1 MALSLT
7 CSIYSSQYK
16 TRGDFMGAKLRNI
29 TAMLIFGTIGLF
41 VKNIELSSS
50 EIALTRG
57 VIGGLVLILA
67 IFLLKKKVSFEA
79 IKNNIYLLL
88 PSGFAVGMNWIFLF
102 QGYKYTSISNA
113 TLSYYFAPVFVTI
126 LAPFILKEKLTVS
139 KFLCVLMALT
149 GMFCIVGVDGING
162 GKDLI
167 GIAYGLLAAG
177 FYASV
182 ILMNKFLKGID
193 SIEITVIQ
201 LISAAIT
208 LMPYV
213 LYVEGNNIFKVSS
226 SSIPYILIL
235 GIVHTGVAYLL
246 YFSSLQKLKGQ
257 TIAVLSYIDPVFA
270 VIISAVVLKEQLSIL
285 QIIGGVLILGS
296 SFLSE
301 FLNRK

>member
-1 MALSLT
+1 MN
-7 CSIYSSQYK
+7 
-16 TRGDFMGAKLRNI
+16 AKLRNI

-57 VIGGLVLILA
+57 FIGGVTLILA
-67 IFLLKKKVSFEA
+67 TIFLKKKISFEA
-79 IKNNIYLLL
+79 IKNNLYLLIF
-88 PSGFAVGMNWIFLF
+88 SGLAVGLNWIFLF

-126 LAPFILKEKLTVS
+126 LAPFILKEKLTLS
-139 KFLCVLMALT
+139 KFLCVLMALV

-162 GKDLI
+162 GSDLI

-182 ILMNKFLKGID
+182 ILMNKFLKEID

-201 LISAAIT
+201 LISATIT
-208 LMPYV
+208 LLPYV
-213 LYVEGNNIFKVSS
+213 LYVEGLGILSVSS
-226 SSIPYILIL
+226 VSIPYILIL
-235 GIVHTGVAYLL
+235 GIVHTGIAYLL
-246 YFSSLQKLKGQ
+246 YFSSLQGLKGQ

-270 VIISAVVLKEQLSIL
+270 IIISAVILKEQLGVL

>member
-1 MALSLT
+1 MN
-7 CSIYSSQYK
+7 
-16 TRGDFMGAKLRNI
+16 AKLRNI

-57 VIGGLVLILA
+57 FIGGVTLILA
-67 IFLLKKKVSFEA
+67 TIFFKKKISFEA
-79 IKNNIYLLL
+79 IKNNLYLLIF
-88 PSGFAVGMNWIFLF
+88 SGLAVGLNWIFLF

-126 LAPFILKEKLTVS
+126 LAPFILKEKLTLS
-139 KFLCVLMALT
+139 KFLCVLMALV

-162 GKDLI
+162 GSDLI

-201 LISAAIT
+201 LISATIT
-208 LMPYV
+208 LLPYV
-213 LYVEGNNIFKVSS
+213 LYVEGLGILSASS
-226 SSIPYILIL
+226 VSIPYILIL
-235 GIVHTGVAYLL
+235 GIVHTGIAYLL
-246 YFSSLQKLKGQ
+246 YFSSLQGLKGQ

-270 VIISAVVLKEQLSIL
+270 IIISAVILKEQLGFL

>member
-1 MALSLT
+1 MN
-7 CSIYSSQYK
+7 
-16 TRGDFMGAKLRNI
+16 AKLRNI

-57 VIGGLVLILA
+57 FIGGVTLILA
-67 IFLLKKKVSFEA
+67 TIFFKKKISFEA
-79 IKNNIYLLL
+79 IKNNLYLLIF
-88 PSGFAVGMNWIFLF
+88 SGLAVGLNWIFLF

-126 LAPFILKEKLTVS
+126 LAPFILKEKLTLS
-139 KFLCVLMALT
+139 KFLCVLMALV

-162 GKDLI
+162 GSDLI

-201 LISAAIT
+201 LISATIT
-208 LMPYV
+208 LLPYV
-213 LYVEGNNIFKVSS
+213 LYVEGLGILSVSS
-226 SSIPYILIL
+226 ASIPYILIL
-235 GIVHTGVAYLL
+235 GIVHTGIAYLL
-246 YFSSLQKLKGQ
+246 YFSSLQRLKGQ

-270 VIISAVVLKEQLSIL
+270 IIISAVILKEQLGFL

>member
-1 MALSLT
+1 MN
-7 CSIYSSQYK
+7 
-16 TRGDFMGAKLRNI
+16 AKLRNI

-57 VIGGLVLILA
+57 FIGGVTLILA
-67 IFLLKKKVSFEA
+67 TIFLKKKISFEA
-79 IKNNIYLLL
+79 IKNNLYLLIF
-88 PSGFAVGMNWIFLF
+88 SGLAVGLNWIFLF

-126 LAPFILKEKLTVS
+126 LAPFILKEKLTLS
-139 KFLCVLMALT
+139 KFLCVLMALV

-162 GKDLI
+162 GSDLI
-167 GIAYGLLAAG
+167 GIVYGLLAAG

-182 ILMNKFLKGID
+182 ILMNKFLKEID

-201 LISAAIT
+201 LISATIT
-208 LMPYV
+208 LLPYV
-213 LYVEGNNIFKVSS
+213 LYVEGLGILSVSS
-226 SSIPYILIL
+226 VSIPYILIL
-235 GIVHTGVAYLL
+235 GIVHTGIAYLL
-246 YFSSLQKLKGQ
+246 YFSSLQGLKGQ

-270 VIISAVVLKEQLSIL
+270 IIISAVILKEQLGFL

>member
-1 MALSLT
+1 MN
-7 CSIYSSQYK
+7 
-16 TRGDFMGAKLRNI
+16 AKLRNI

-57 VIGGLVLILA
+57 FIGGVTLILA
-67 IFLLKKKVSFEA
+67 TIFFKKKISFEA
-79 IKNNIYLLL
+79 IKNNLYLLIF
-88 PSGFAVGMNWIFLF
+88 SGLAVGLNWIFLF

-126 LAPFILKEKLTVS
+126 LAPFILKEKLTLS
-139 KFLCVLMALT
+139 KFLCVLMALV

-162 GKDLI
+162 GSDLI

-201 LISAAIT
+201 LISATIT
-208 LMPYV
+208 LLPYV
-213 LYVEGNNIFKVSS
+213 LYVEGLGILSVSS
-226 SSIPYILIL
+226 VSIPYILIL
-235 GIVHTGVAYLL
+235 GIVHTGIAYLL
-246 YFSSLQKLKGQ
+246 YFSSLQGLKGQ

-270 VIISAVVLKEQLSIL
+270 IIISAIILKEQLGVL

>member
-1 MALSLT
+1 MN
-7 CSIYSSQYK
+7 
-16 TRGDFMGAKLRNI
+16 AKLRNI

-57 VIGGLVLILA
+57 FIGGVTLILA
-67 IFLLKKKVSFEA
+67 TIFLKKKISFEA
-79 IKNNIYLLL
+79 IKNNLYLLIF
-88 PSGFAVGMNWIFLF
+88 SGLAVGLNWIFLF

-126 LAPFILKEKLTVS
+126 LAPFILKEKLTIS
-139 KFLCVLMALT
+139 KFLCVLMALV

-162 GKDLI
+162 GSDLI

-182 ILMNKFLKGID
+182 ILMNKFLKEID

-201 LISAAIT
+201 LISATIT
-208 LMPYV
+208 LLPYV
-213 LYVEGNNIFKVSS
+213 LYVEGLGILSVSS
-226 SSIPYILIL
+226 VSIPYILIL
-235 GIVHTGVAYLL
+235 GIVHTGIAYLL
-246 YFSSLQKLKGQ
+246 YFSSLQGLKGQ

-270 VIISAVVLKEQLSIL
+270 IIISAVILKEQLGFL

>member
-1 MALSLT
+1 MN
-7 CSIYSSQYK
+7 
-16 TRGDFMGAKLRNI
+16 AKLRNI

-57 VIGGLVLILA
+57 FIGGVTLILA
-67 IFLLKKKVSFEA
+67 TIFLKKKISFEA
-79 IKNNIYLLL
+79 IKNNLYLLIF
-88 PSGFAVGMNWIFLF
+88 SGLAVGLNWIFLF

-126 LAPFILKEKLTVS
+126 LAPFILKEKLTLS
-139 KFLCVLMALT
+139 KFLCVLMALV

-162 GKDLI
+162 GSDLI
-167 GIAYGLLAAG
+167 GIVYGLLAAG

-201 LISAAIT
+201 LISATIT
-208 LMPYV
+208 LLPYV
-213 LYVEGNNIFKVSS
+213 LYVEGLAILSVSS
-226 SSIPYILIL
+226 VSIPYILIL
-235 GIVHTGVAYLL
+235 GIVHTGIAYLL
-246 YFSSLQKLKGQ
+246 YFSSLQGLKGQ

-270 VIISAVVLKEQLSIL
+270 IIISAIILKEQLGVL

>member
-1 MALSLT
+1 MN
-7 CSIYSSQYK
+7 
-16 TRGDFMGAKLRNI
+16 AKLRNI

-50 EIALTRG
+50 KIALTRG
-57 VIGGLVLILA
+57 FIGGVTLILA
-67 IFLLKKKVSFEA
+67 TIFLKKKISFEA
-79 IKNNIYLLL
+79 IKNNLYLLIF
-88 PSGFAVGMNWIFLF
+88 SGLAVGLNWIFLF

-126 LAPFILKEKLTVS
+126 LAPFILKEKLTLS
-139 KFLCVLMALT
+139 KFLCVLMALV

-162 GKDLI
+162 GSDLI
-167 GIAYGLLAAG
+167 GIVYGLLAAG

-201 LISAAIT
+201 LISATIT
-208 LMPYV
+208 LLPYV
-213 LYVEGNNIFKVSS
+213 LYVEGLGILSVSS
-226 SSIPYILIL
+226 VSIPYILIL
-235 GIVHTGVAYLL
+235 GIVHTGIAYLL
-246 YFSSLQKLKGQ
+246 YFSSLQGLKGQ

-270 VIISAVVLKEQLSIL
+270 IIISAVILKEQLGFL

>member
-1 MALSLT
+1 MN
-7 CSIYSSQYK
+7 
-16 TRGDFMGAKLRNI
+16 AKLRNI

-57 VIGGLVLILA
+57 FIGGVTLILA
-67 IFLLKKKVSFEA
+67 TIFFKKKISFEA
-79 IKNNIYLLL
+79 IKNNLYLLIF
-88 PSGFAVGMNWIFLF
+88 SGLAVGLNWIFLF

-126 LAPFILKEKLTVS
+126 LAPFILKEKLTLS
-139 KFLCVLMALT
+139 KFLCVLMALV

-162 GKDLI
+162 GSDLI

-182 ILMNKFLKGID
+182 ILMNKFLKEID

-201 LISAAIT
+201 LISATIT
-208 LMPYV
+208 LLPYV
-213 LYVEGNNIFKVSS
+213 LYVEGLGILSVPSVF
-226 SSIPYILIL
+226 IPYILIL
-235 GIVHTGVAYLL
+235 GIVHTGIAYLL
-246 YFSSLQKLKGQ
+246 YFSSLQGLKGQ

-270 VIISAVVLKEQLSIL
+270 IIISAVILKEQLGFL

>member
-1 MALSLT
+1 MN
-7 CSIYSSQYK
+7 
-16 TRGDFMGAKLRNI
+16 AKLRNI

-57 VIGGLVLILA
+57 FIGGVTLILA
-67 IFLLKKKVSFEA
+67 TIFLKKKISFEA
-79 IKNNIYLLL
+79 IKNNLYLLIF
-88 PSGFAVGMNWIFLF
+88 SGLAVGLNWIFLF

-126 LAPFILKEKLTVS
+126 LAPFILKEKLTLS
-139 KFLCVLMALT
+139 KFLCVLMALV

-162 GKDLI
+162 GSDLI

-182 ILMNKFLKGID
+182 ILMNKFLKEID

-201 LISAAIT
+201 LISATIT
-208 LMPYV
+208 LLPYV
-213 LYVEGNNIFKVSS
+213 LYVEGLGILSVPSV
-226 SSIPYILIL
+226 SIPYILIL
-235 GIVHTGVAYLL
+235 GIVHTGIAYLL
-246 YFSSLQKLKGQ
+246 YFSSLQGLKGQ

-270 VIISAVVLKEQLSIL
+270 IIISAVILKEQLGFL
-285 QIIGGVLILGS
+285 QIIGGILILGS

>member
-1 MALSLT
+1 MN
-7 CSIYSSQYK
+7 
-16 TRGDFMGAKLRNI
+16 AKLRNI

-57 VIGGLVLILA
+57 FIGGVTLILA
-67 IFLLKKKVSFEA
+67 TIFLKKKISFEA
-79 IKNNIYLLL
+79 IKNNLYLLIF
-88 PSGFAVGMNWIFLF
+88 SGLAVGLNWIFLF

-126 LAPFILKEKLTVS
+126 LAPFILKEKLTLS
-139 KFLCVLMALT
+139 KFLCVLMALV

-162 GKDLI
+162 GSDLI
-167 GIAYGLLAAG
+167 GIVYGLLAAG

-182 ILMNKFLKGID
+182 ILMNKFLKGVD

-201 LISAAIT
+201 LISATIT
-208 LMPYV
+208 LLPYV
-213 LYVEGNNIFKVSS
+213 LYVEGLGILSVSS
-226 SSIPYILIL
+226 VSIPYILIL
-235 GIVHTGVAYLL
+235 GIVHTGIAYLL
-246 YFSSLQKLKGQ
+246 YFSSLQGLKGQ

-270 VIISAVVLKEQLSIL
+270 IIISAIILKEQLGVL

>member
-1 MALSLT
+1 MN
-7 CSIYSSQYK
+7 
-16 TRGDFMGAKLRNI
+16 AKLRNI

-57 VIGGLVLILA
+57 FIGGVTLILA
-67 IFLLKKKVSFEA
+67 TIFFKKKISFEA
-79 IKNNIYLLL
+79 IKNNMYLLIF
-88 PSGFAVGMNWIFLF
+88 SGLAVGLNWIFLF

-126 LAPFILKEKLTVS
+126 LAPFVLKEKLTLS
-139 KFLCVLMALT
+139 KFLCVLMALV
-149 GMFCIVGVDGING
+149 GMFCIVGVDRING
-162 GKDLI
+162 GSDLI
-167 GIAYGLLAAG
+167 GIFYGLLAAG

-193 SIEITVIQ
+193 SIEITVVQ
-201 LISAAIT
+201 LISATIT
-208 LMPYV
+208 LLPYV
-213 LYVEGNNIFKVSS
+213 LYVEGLGILSVSS
-226 SSIPYILIL
+226 ASIPYILIL
-235 GIVHTGVAYLL
+235 GIVHTGIAYLL
-246 YFSSLQKLKGQ
+246 YFSSLQGLKGQ

-270 VIISAVVLKEQLSIL
+270 IIISAVILKEQLGFL

-296 SFLSE
+296 SFISE

>member
-1 MALSLT
+1 MN
-7 CSIYSSQYK
+7 
-16 TRGDFMGAKLRNI
+16 AKLRNI

-57 VIGGLVLILA
+57 FIGGVTLILA
-67 IFLLKKKVSFEA
+67 TIFLKKKISFEA
-79 IKNNIYLLL
+79 IKNNLYLLIF
-88 PSGFAVGMNWIFLF
+88 SGLAVGLNWIFLF

-126 LAPFILKEKLTVS
+126 LAPFILKEKLTLS
-139 KFLCVLMALT
+139 KFLCILMALV

-162 GKDLI
+162 GSDLI
-167 GIAYGLLAAG
+167 GIVYGLLAAG

-201 LISAAIT
+201 LISATIT
-208 LMPYV
+208 LLPYV
-213 LYVEGNNIFKVSS
+213 LYVEGLGILSVSS
-226 SSIPYILIL
+226 VSIPYILIL
-235 GIVHTGVAYLL
+235 GIVHTGIAYLL
-246 YFSSLQKLKGQ
+246 YFSSLQGLKGQ

-270 VIISAVVLKEQLSIL
+270 IIISAIILKEQLGVL

>member
-1 MALSLT
+1 MN
-7 CSIYSSQYK
+7 
-16 TRGDFMGAKLRNI
+16 AKLRNI

-57 VIGGLVLILA
+57 FIGGVTLILA
-67 IFLLKKKVSFEA
+67 TIFLKKKISFEA
-79 IKNNIYLLL
+79 IKNNLYLLIF
-88 PSGFAVGMNWIFLF
+88 SGLAVGLNWIFLF

-126 LAPFILKEKLTVS
+126 LAPFILKEKLTLS
-139 KFLCVLMALT
+139 KFLCVLMALV

-162 GKDLI
+162 GSDLI

-201 LISAAIT
+201 LISATIT
-208 LMPYV
+208 LLPYV
-213 LYVEGNNIFKVSS
+213 LYVEGLGILSVSS
-226 SSIPYILIL
+226 VSIPYILIL
-235 GIVHTGVAYLL
+235 GIVHTGIAYLL
-246 YFSSLQKLKGQ
+246 YFSSLQGLKGQ

-270 VIISAVVLKEQLSIL
+270 IIISAVILKEQLGVL

>member
-1 MALSLT
+1 MN
-7 CSIYSSQYK
+7 
-16 TRGDFMGAKLRNI
+16 AKLRNI
-29 TAMLIFGTIGLF
+29 TALLIFGTIGLF

-57 VIGGLVLILA
+57 FIGGVTLILA
-67 IFLLKKKVSFEA
+67 TIFLKKKISFEA
-79 IKNNIYLLL
+79 IKNNLYLLIF
-88 PSGFAVGMNWIFLF
+88 SGLAVGLNWIFLF

-113 TLSYYFAPVFVTI
+113 TLSYYFAPIFVTI
-126 LAPFILKEKLTVS
+126 LAPFILKEKLTLS
-139 KFLCVLMALT
+139 KFLCVLMALV

-162 GKDLI
+162 GSDLI
-167 GIAYGLLAAG
+167 GIVYGLLAAG

-201 LISAAIT
+201 LISATIT
-208 LMPYV
+208 LLPYV
-213 LYVEGNNIFKVSS
+213 LYVEGLGILSVSS
-226 SSIPYILIL
+226 VSIPYILIL
-235 GIVHTGVAYLL
+235 GIVHTGIAYLL
-246 YFSSLQKLKGQ
+246 YFSSLQGLKGQ

-270 VIISAVVLKEQLSIL
+270 IIISAIILKEQLGVL

>member
-1 MALSLT
+1 MNV
-7 CSIYSSQYK
+7 
-16 TRGDFMGAKLRNI
+16 KLRNI
-29 TAMLIFGTIGLF
+29 TALLIFGTIGLF

-57 VIGGLVLILA
+57 FIGGVTLILA
-67 IFLLKKKVSFEA
+67 TIFLKKKISFEA
-79 IKNNIYLLL
+79 IKNNLYLLIF
-88 PSGFAVGMNWIFLF
+88 SGLAVGLNWIFLF

-126 LAPFILKEKLTVS
+126 LAPFILKEKLTLS
-139 KFLCVLMALT
+139 KFLCVLMALV

-162 GKDLI
+162 GSDLI
-167 GIAYGLLAAG
+167 GIVYGLLAAG

-201 LISAAIT
+201 LISATIT
-208 LMPYV
+208 LLPYV
-213 LYVEGNNIFKVSS
+213 LYVEGLGILSVSS
-226 SSIPYILIL
+226 ASIPYILIL
-235 GIVHTGVAYLL
+235 GIVHTGIAYLL
-246 YFSSLQKLKGQ
+246 YFSSLQGLKGQ

-270 VIISAVVLKEQLSIL
+270 IIISAVILKEQLGFL

>member
-1 MALSLT
+1 MN
-7 CSIYSSQYK
+7 
-16 TRGDFMGAKLRNI
+16 AKLRNI

-57 VIGGLVLILA
+57 FIGGVTLILA
-67 IFLLKKKVSFEA
+67 TIFLKKKISFEA
-79 IKNNIYLLL
+79 IKNNLYLLIF
-88 PSGFAVGMNWIFLF
+88 SGLAVGLNWIFLF

-126 LAPFILKEKLTVS
+126 LAPFILKEKLTLS
-139 KFLCVLMALT
+139 KFLCVLMALV

-162 GKDLI
+162 GSDLI
-167 GIAYGLLAAG
+167 GIVYGLLAAG

-201 LISAAIT
+201 LISATIT
-208 LMPYV
+208 LLPYV
-213 LYVEGNNIFKVSS
+213 LYVEGFRILSVSS
-226 SSIPYILIL
+226 VSIPYILIL
-235 GIVHTGVAYLL
+235 GIVHTGIAYLL
-246 YFSSLQKLKGQ
+246 YFSSLQGLKGQ

-270 VIISAVVLKEQLSIL
+270 IIISAVILKEQLGFL

>member
-1 MALSLT
+1 MN
-7 CSIYSSQYK
+7 
-16 TRGDFMGAKLRNI
+16 AKLRNI

-57 VIGGLVLILA
+57 FIGGVTLILA
-67 IFLLKKKVSFEA
+67 TIFLKKKISFEA
-79 IKNNIYLLL
+79 IKNNLYLLIF
-88 PSGFAVGMNWIFLF
+88 SGLAVGLNWIFLF

-126 LAPFILKEKLTVS
+126 LAPFILKEKLTLS
-139 KFLCVLMALT
+139 KFLCVLMALV

-162 GKDLI
+162 GSDLI
-167 GIAYGLLAAG
+167 GIVYGLLAAG

-201 LISAAIT
+201 LISATIT
-208 LMPYV
+208 LLPYV
-213 LYVEGNNIFKVSS
+213 LYVEGLGILSVPSV
-226 SSIPYILIL
+226 SIPYILIL
-235 GIVHTGVAYLL
+235 GIVHTGIAYLL
-246 YFSSLQKLKGQ
+246 YFSSLQGLKGQ

-270 VIISAVVLKEQLSIL
+270 IIISAVILKEQLGFL

>member
-1 MALSLT
+1 
-7 CSIYSSQYK
+7 
-16 TRGDFMGAKLRNI
+16 MGAKLRNI

-57 VIGGLVLILA
+57 FIGGVTLILA
-67 IFLLKKKVSFEA
+67 TFFFRKKISFEG
-79 IKNNIYLLL
+79 IKKNLYLLIF
-88 PSGFAVGMNWIFLF
+88 SGLAVGLNWIFLF

-126 LAPFILKEKLTVS
+126 LAPFILKEKLTLS
-139 KFLCVLMALT
+139 KFLCVLMALV

-162 GKDLI
+162 GDDLL

-201 LISAAIT
+201 LLSATIT
-208 LMPYV
+208 LLPYV
-213 LYVEGNNIFKVSS
+213 LYAEGVGILGVSS
-226 SSIPYILIL
+226 SSVPYILIL
-235 GIVHTGVAYLL
+235 GVIHTGIAYLL
-246 YFSSLQKLKGQ
+246 YFSSLQELKGQ

-270 VIISAVVLKEQLSIL
+270 IIISAVVLKEQLGFL
-285 QIIGGVLILGS
+285 QIVGGVLILGS

>member
-1 MALSLT
+1 MN
-7 CSIYSSQYK
+7 
-16 TRGDFMGAKLRNI
+16 AKLRNI

-57 VIGGLVLILA
+57 FIGGVTLILA
-67 IFLLKKKVSFEA
+67 TIFLKKKISFEA
-79 IKNNIYLLL
+79 IKNNLYLLIF
-88 PSGFAVGMNWIFLF
+88 SGLAVGLNWIFLF

-126 LAPFILKEKLTVS
+126 LAPFILKEKLTQS
-139 KFLCVLMALT
+139 KFLCVLMALV

-162 GKDLI
+162 GSDLI
-167 GIAYGLLAAG
+167 GIVYGLLAAG

-182 ILMNKFLKGID
+182 ILMNKFLKGVD

-201 LISAAIT
+201 LISATIT
-208 LMPYV
+208 LLPYV
-213 LYVEGNNIFKVSS
+213 LYVEGLGILSVSS
-226 SSIPYILIL
+226 VSIPYILIL
-235 GIVHTGVAYLL
+235 GIVHTGIAYLL
-246 YFSSLQKLKGQ
+246 YFSSLQGLKGQ

-270 VIISAVVLKEQLSIL
+270 IIISAIILKEQLGVL

>member
-1 MALSLT
+1 MN
-7 CSIYSSQYK
+7 
-16 TRGDFMGAKLRNI
+16 AKLRNI

-57 VIGGLVLILA
+57 FIGGVTLILA
-67 IFLLKKKVSFEA
+67 TIFFKKKISFEA
-79 IKNNIYLLL
+79 IKNNLYLLIF
-88 PSGFAVGMNWIFLF
+88 SGLAVGLNWIFLF

-126 LAPFILKEKLTVS
+126 LAPFILKEKLTLS
-139 KFLCVLMALT
+139 KFLCVLMALV

-162 GKDLI
+162 GSDLI

-201 LISAAIT
+201 LISATIT
-208 LMPYV
+208 LLPYV
-213 LYVEGNNIFKVSS
+213 LYVEGLGILSVPSV
-226 SSIPYILIL
+226 SIPYILIL
-235 GIVHTGVAYLL
+235 GIVHTGIAYLL
-246 YFSSLQKLKGQ
+246 YFSSLQGLKGQ

-270 VIISAVVLKEQLSIL
+270 IIISAVILKEQLGLL
-285 QIIGGVLILGS
+285 QIIGGILILGS

>member
-1 MALSLT
+1 MN
-7 CSIYSSQYK
+7 
-16 TRGDFMGAKLRNI
+16 AKLRNI

-57 VIGGLVLILA
+57 FIGGVTLILA
-67 IFLLKKKVSFEA
+67 TIFLKKKISFEA
-79 IKNNIYLLL
+79 IKNNLYLLIF
-88 PSGFAVGMNWIFLF
+88 SGLAVGLNWIFLF

-126 LAPFILKEKLTVS
+126 LAPFILKEKLTLS
-139 KFLCVLMALT
+139 KFLCVLMALV

-162 GKDLI
+162 GSDLI
-167 GIAYGLLAAG
+167 GIVYGLLAAG

-182 ILMNKFLKGID
+182 ILMNKFLKEID

-201 LISAAIT
+201 LISATIT
-208 LMPYV
+208 LLPYV
-213 LYVEGNNIFKVSS
+213 LYVEGLGILSVSS
-226 SSIPYILIL
+226 VSIPYILIL
-235 GIVHTGVAYLL
+235 GIVHTGIAYLL
-246 YFSSLQKLKGQ
+246 YFSSLQGLKGQ

-270 VIISAVVLKEQLSIL
+270 IIISAVILKEQLGVL

>member
-1 MALSLT
+1 MN
-7 CSIYSSQYK
+7 
-16 TRGDFMGAKLRNI
+16 AKLRNI

-57 VIGGLVLILA
+57 FIGGVTLILA
-67 IFLLKKKVSFEA
+67 TIFFKKKISFEA
-79 IKNNIYLLL
+79 IKNNLYLLIF
-88 PSGFAVGMNWIFLF
+88 SGLAVGLNWIFLF

-126 LAPFILKEKLTVS
+126 LAPFVLKEKLTLS
-139 KFLCVLMALT
+139 KFLCVLMALV

-162 GKDLI
+162 GSDLI
-167 GIAYGLLAAG
+167 GIFYGLLAAG

-193 SIEITVIQ
+193 SIVITVVQ
-201 LISAAIT
+201 LISATIT
-208 LMPYV
+208 LLPYV
-213 LYVEGNNIFKVSS
+213 LYVEGLGILSVSS
-226 SSIPYILIL
+226 ASIPYILIL
-235 GIVHTGVAYLL
+235 GIVHTGIAYLL
-246 YFSSLQKLKGQ
+246 YFSSLQGLKGQ

-270 VIISAVVLKEQLSIL
+270 IIISAVILKEQLGLL